1 MWPCYLFSIHSLFQ
15 SIHQASFTTICDF
28 AICSLST
35 ETLEKALLETDHNGV
50 LTDIL
55 LMMMS
60 AIFTLQEEEE
70 AEEEELSKEDKA
82 NQGKIINK
90 KGLTGLIKVKPG
102 VTLGNNMEIKMF
114 FKNENRLNTIKD
126 WWYTIQK
133 CGLFS
138 VTKIIKSSELKKL
151 W

>member
-1 MWPCYLFSIHSLFQ
+1 
-15 SIHQASFTTICDF
+15 
-28 AICSLST
+28 
-35 ETLEKALLETDHNGV
+35 
-50 LTDIL
+50 
-55 LMMMS
+55 MMMS

-114 FKNENRLNTIKD
+114 FKKRK
-126 WWYTIQK
+126 
-133 CGLFS
+133 
-138 VTKIIKSSELKKL
+138 
-151 W
+151 

>member
-1 MWPCYLFSIHSLFQ
+1 
-15 SIHQASFTTICDF
+15 
-28 AICSLST
+28 
-35 ETLEKALLETDHNGV
+35 
-50 LTDIL
+50 
-55 LMMMS
+55 MS

-114 FKNENRLNTIKD
+114 FKNENRLNTIKRLV
-126 WWYTIQK
+126 IHN
-133 CGLFS
+133 
-138 VTKIIKSSELKKL
+138 SEV
-151 W
+151 WPIFCDENN

>member
-1 MWPCYLFSIHSLFQ
+1 MKKINTFLCRNKGNKCVSKTVFILFQ
-15 SIHQASFTTICDF
+15 FIHQASYITICNHAF
-28 AICSLST
+28 CFLST

-82 NQGKIINK
+82 NQGKVINK
-90 KGLTGLIKVKPG
+90 MGLMKVKPG
-102 VTLGNNMEIKMF
+102 VT
-114 FKNENRLNTIKD
+114 
-126 WWYTIQK
+126 
-133 CGLFS
+133 
-138 VTKIIKSSELKKL
+138 
-151 W
+151 